1 MGEQPRSWRAE
12 QPMALDPILEAAL
25 AAFFEQGYHG
35 TPVRDIARRVGV
47 TVPALYYHHANKE
60 AILVALL
67 DRITRDFIERARDAD
82 AEAGDDVVQRLRL
95 VVESIAL
102 GMTWRPELSSLQAE
116 MRYLSAEQHAQQA
129 AVRDELEGLLAQ
141 IVAEGVAEGVF
152 SVDDRA
158 GTVRGLLGML
168 HWITTWY
175 QRGGELSP
183 EEIAAQYA
191 DHACRLVG
199 VATA

>member
-1 MGEQPRSWRAE
+1 MGEQAESWRVE
-12 QPMALDPILEAAL
+12 QPMVLDPILAAAL
-25 AAFFEQGYHG
+25 AAFYEQGYHG

-67 DRITRDFIERARDAD
+67 DRITRDFIDRARAAD
-82 AEAGDDVVQRLRL
+82 VEAGEDVVQRLRL

-102 GMTWRPELSSLQAE
+102 GMTWRPELASLQPE
-116 MRYLSAEQHAQQA
+116 MRYLSDEKHAEQA

-141 IVAEGVAEGVF
+141 IVAEGVDLGAFRVHD
-152 SVDDRA
+152 VA
-158 GTVRGLLGML
+158 GTVRALLGML
-168 HWITTWY
+168 HWITTWF

-183 EEIAAQYA
+183 DQIATQYA

-199 VATA
+199 AAR

>member
-67 DRITRDFIERARDAD
+67 DRITRDFIERAREAD

-116 MRYLSAEQHAQQA
+116 MRYLSAEQHVRQA

-141 IVAEGVAEGVF
+141 IVAEGVEEGVF
-152 SVDDRA
+152 HVDDRA

-183 EEIAAQYA
+183 DEIATQYA

-199 VATA
+199 VAR